1 MGSRGCDG
9 KNITVN
15 SEILCTVQHK
25 LDDLMVVR
33 FTDSNNKSYQ
43 GVLLDSTKRCC
54 TNQPSFSIVFF
65 TSKHQEHSIWCQ
77 SLSGFQP
84 EADGRQSPRFR
95 LRVCQP
101 PHLLPPAR
109 PGGQNP
115 PRHPFTQEWEASPA
129 TSQAGSLQQVLCG
142 LQ

>member
-1 MGSRGCDG
+1 MDSRGG
-9 KNITVN
+9 LARNITVN

-54 TNQPSFSIVFF
+54 TNQSFSIVFSI
-65 TSKHQEHSIWCQ
+65 SKHQKHSIWCQ

-101 PHLLPPAR
+101 PHLLPPAQ

-115 PRHPFTQEWEASPA
+115 SPHPFTQEWEASPA
-129 TSQAGSLQQVLCG
+129 KGQAGSLQQVLCG